1 MVACLVQNPSSTL
14 FVNNFVSFYTRHDPQ
29 IQAATF
35 DQLNAELKQIRR
47 SI

>member
-1 MVACLVQNPSSTL
+1 MNPSL
-14 FVNNFVSFYTRHDPQ
+14 GRRAVNNFVSFYTRHDPQ

-35 DQLNAELKQIRR
+35 DQLNAEVGQIRR